1 MSKEKELEL
10 IDRLYMD
17 CRGIALS
24 TDPLLQEINKLKT
37 PSLSL
42 ELQIRIKRVQI
53 ELLTTLELLSDLQN
67 CNDET
72 EFEKILDNYLD
83 KG

>member
-1 MSKEKELEL
+1 MAKELEL
-10 IDRLYMD
+10 IDQLYLDFRAMAFGTD
-17 CRGIALS
+17 S
-24 TDPLLQEINKLKT
+24 TIQQINKLKT

-53 ELLTTLELLSDLQN
+53 ELLTTLELLSELQN
-67 CNDET
+67 CSDET
-72 EFEKILDNYLD
+72 EFEKVLENFVE